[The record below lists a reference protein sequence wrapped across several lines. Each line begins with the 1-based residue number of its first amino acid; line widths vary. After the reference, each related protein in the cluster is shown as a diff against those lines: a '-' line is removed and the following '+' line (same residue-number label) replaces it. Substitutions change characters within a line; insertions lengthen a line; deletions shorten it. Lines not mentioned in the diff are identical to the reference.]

1 MKLSAASF
9 VWACVWNVKPKRIG
23 LIDKITAYTNP
34 YLFSVILRWRSLLGR
49 ESFISLFWI
58 NFSASLV
65 STWPNVSFTVQEL
78 VKFHRPVMTSEIFR
92 NLLLFFRGFIPQ
104 QPCSNQWHDS
114 IYFLASCRCLQFCKS
129 SFLNTR
135 VNWTFGSQLH
145 YIFIFSVNSCHVEP
159 SKNGGPLLKWTLGS
173 TPRCK
178 RGVSIISSKS

>member
-1 MKLSAASF
+1 M
-9 VWACVWNVKPKRIG
+9 
-23 LIDKITAYTNP
+23 
-34 YLFSVILRWRSLLGR
+34 SL
-49 ESFISLFWI
+49 
-58 NFSASLV
+58 
-65 STWPNVSFTVQEL
+65 TVEEL
-78 VKFHRPVMTSEIFR
+78 VKFHQPVMTSEIFR

-114 IYFLASCRCLQFCKS
+114 IYFLASCRCLQFCESSFLNTRVNWTFGCESSFLNTRVNWTFGCESSFLNTRVNWTFGCES

-159 SKNGGPLLKWTLGS
+159 SKNGGPLLQWTLGS

>member
-1 MKLSAASF
+1 M
-9 VWACVWNVKPKRIG
+9 
-23 LIDKITAYTNP
+23 
-34 YLFSVILRWRSLLGR
+34 
-49 ESFISLFWI
+49 
-58 NFSASLV
+58 
-65 STWPNVSFTVQEL
+65 SFTVQEL
-78 VKFHRPVMTSEIFR
+78 VKFHQPVMTNEIFR

-114 IYFLASCRCLQFCKS
+114 IYFLASCRCLQFCESSFLNTRVNWTFGCES

-159 SKNGGPLLKWTLGS
+159 SKNGGPLLQWTLGS